1 MNKTD
6 KNVYFPNN
14 YFVNKYV
21 KYLLKNRIEKIN
33 LQIPKKKEIRV
44 RLYDRVRIIGEI
56 CTIVYCFRK
65 HGFEWMK

>member
-14 YFVNKYV
+14 YFVNKCV
-21 KYLLKNRIEKIN
+21 KYFLKNRIEKIN

-65 HGFEWMK
+65 NGFE